1 MIVTAIVALARS
13 LGMQVVGEGIETP
26 AQQRFL
32 ASAGCNALQG
42 FLFGKPMPLGLLDR
56 GLDAKNSDAKTPDL
70 KNNGFRSS
78 FQAA

>member
-1 MIVTAIVALARS
+1 MIVTSVVSLARS

-26 AQQRFL
+26 AQHRFL

-42 FLFGKPMPLGLLDR
+42 YLFGRPMPVFNLGLPADSTDTSR
-56 GLDAKNSDAKTPDL
+56 K
-70 KNNGFRSS
+70 SS